1 MTGNE
6 LLTEFDGI
14 AANDLDPLATTTA
27 AKLTLLNT
35 AARRVMHLLKIIRR
49 SVPLVYVGGTTRYNL
64 MSLSPPL
71 DEATRVRRNNVDY
84 PRVYGEDGKGWNQ
97 VDDFVDIFFD
107 AADGDI
113 LTVDGYISALP
124 ITASATQITDIPVDL
139 HLAVVQLAVV
149 EGCVAH
155 EDDPAQIMRLQRLE
169 RTALDKINRRV
180 GKNASTAFAFINSR
194 T

>member
-6 LLTEFDGI
+6 LLAEFDGI

-27 AKLTLLNT
+27 AKLALLNI

-49 SVPLVYVGGTTRYNL
+49 SVPLAYVSGTTRYNL
-64 MSLSPPL
+64 RSLSTPL
-71 DEATRVRRNNVDY
+71 DEANRVRLNNVDY
-84 PRVYGEDGKGWNQ
+84 PRSSDADGKGWSQ
-97 VDDFVDIFFD
+97 VDDFIDIFFT
-107 AADGDI
+107 AQDGNI
-113 LTVDGYISALP
+113 LYIDGYQSSLP
-124 ITASATQITDIPVDL
+124 IVASTTQITDVPADL
-139 HLAVVQLAVV
+139 HLAVVQLAIV

-155 EDDPAQIMRLQRLE
+155 EDDPGQLTRLQRLE

>member
-27 AKLTLLNT
+27 AKLLLLNT
-35 AARRVMHLLKIIRR
+35 AARRIMRLLRIIQR
-49 SVPLVYVGGTTRYNL
+49 SVPLVFIGGTTRYNL
-64 MSLSPPL
+64 LNLSTPL
-71 DEATRVRRNNVDY
+71 SEANRVRLNHVDY
-84 PRVYGEDGKGWNQ
+84 PRSPDEDGQGWSQ
-97 VDDFVDIFFD
+97 VDDYLDIFFP
-107 AADGDI
+107 ASDGDI
-113 LTVDGYISALP
+113 LYIDGYLSCQSIGANTNPILDLP
-124 ITASATQITDIPVDL
+124 AEL
-139 HLAVVQLAVV
+139 HLAVVQLAIV

-155 EDDPAQIMRLQRLE
+155 EDDPGQLTRLQRLE

-180 GKNASTAFAFINSR
+180 AKNASTAFAFINAR